1 MIILALWGRA
11 LSSWRMALGPRFL
24 RYGIATGSRISSL
37 YLSALRLPS
46 IMTRLVL
53 PLREM
58 PPHTITLPPLNDV
71 TRSVQQSANLSP
83 ARLHTLILP
92 SSFLRQNLDSSL
104 QWILAKKNW
113 SARHMFSIV
122 SHSTNAGSLHHVP
135 HCKGDRSMI
144 KMVYNTIPFG

>member
-1 MIILALWGRA
+1 MAGHSILSTPKFWRYSVMILALWGRA

-92 SSFLRQNLDSSL
+92 SSFLRQNLDLSL
-104 QWILAKKNW
+104 NMTFLHIPMFQGRCC
-113 SARHMFSIV
+113 RHQRKQ
-122 SHSTNAGSLHHVP
+122 AWW
-135 HCKGDRSMI
+135 
-144 KMVYNTIPFG
+144 